1 MIECPL
7 LEKKQTKDNTPLF
20 TTHKYIPKPRMA
32 FLNSSQSA
40 SASNGDMGKTV
51 PRSCF

>member
-1 MIECPL
+1 MSTYQ
-7 LEKKQTKDNTPLF
+7 KNKQTKDNTPHF
-20 TTHKYIPKPRMA
+20 TTHEYIPNPRMA